1 MKKLGA
7 VDTFL
12 LEPELSSCLA
22 GFQFPGDFI
31 LSSQK
36 NLLSQKRRRFKQK
49 KTIVGVLIL
58 SRGNSDKASPHQF
71 LVPANG
77 YSYVGYPAGSCPA
90 GTACR
95 LQGSYREV
103 LTCHFLSLGQCCES
117 TSLRRL
123 PGIFLSSRS
132 LRDPN
137 PLSNLR
143 HDPSVQLPECL
154 PSRPVRSPCQ
164 YPILSF
170 LLSTVRV
177 DCDQMNRDTNDCTSG
192 HFHSL
197 PNLEFNHFLFTFG
210 LFTVPTFD

>member
-36 NLLSQKRRRFKQK
+36 ILLSQKRRRFKQK

-103 LTCHFLSLGQCCES
+103 LTCHFLSLGLCCES

-143 HDPSVQLPECL
+143 HDPSVQLPE
-154 PSRPVRSPCQ
+154 
-164 YPILSF
+164 
-170 LLSTVRV
+170 
-177 DCDQMNRDTNDCTSG
+177 
-192 HFHSL
+192 
-197 PNLEFNHFLFTFG
+197 
-210 LFTVPTFD
+210 